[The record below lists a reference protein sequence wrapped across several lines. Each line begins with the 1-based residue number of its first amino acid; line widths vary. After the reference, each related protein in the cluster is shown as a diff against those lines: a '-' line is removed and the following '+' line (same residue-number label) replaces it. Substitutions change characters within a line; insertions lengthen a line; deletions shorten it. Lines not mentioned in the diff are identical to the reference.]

1 MASSSALRADASAGD
16 VGDRRRPPPPLRR
29 RLTPY
34 LFLLP
39 GFVLY
44 AGFMLFPIAR
54 AVQLSLYDWDGLS
67 LATFVG
73 PANYVSVVTDP
84 ALREA
89 FGHALVLILF
99 YAVLPLLIGL
109 VLAAVLNRG
118 KVRGLSFFRTV
129 IFLPQVIA
137 MVVVAVAW
145 RQIYA
150 PTGDLNTA
158 LRGVGLDSLTRPW
171 LGDYTFSLPAVG
183 FIGTWVSM
191 GLVTVLLL
199 AGMSRVPIEHYE
211 AARLDGAGAVREF
224 FAITLPAIGN
234 EITVALTLTTIAA
247 LKTFD
252 LVYVTTNGGPGTSTT
267 VPSYEVYRRAFQL
280 GEIGMAAAVGITL
293 TVLIFGINVV
303 INRVGER
310 SL

>member
-1 MASSSALRADASAGD
+1 MASSSALRGDGSGD
-16 VGDRRRPPPPLRR
+16 VGPRRRPPPPLRR

-44 AGFMLFPIAR
+44 AGFLLFPIVR

-67 LATFVG
+67 LARFVG
-73 PANYVSVVTDP
+73 PANYVAVVTDP
-84 ALREA
+84 VLREA

-118 KVRGLSFFRTV
+118 KVRGLPFFRTV

-150 PTGDLNTA
+150 PTGGLNSA

-199 AGMSRVPIEHYE
+199 AGMSRVPLEQYE
-211 AARLDGAGAVREF
+211 AARLDGAGAVREYV
-224 FAITLPAIGN
+224 AITLPAVRN

-252 LVYVTTNGGPGTSTT
+252 LVYVTTNGGPGTSTS

>member
-1 MASSSALRADASAGD
+1 MASSSALRADAPVQGGG
-16 VGDRRRPPPPLRR
+16 VVRRPSPPLRR

-34 LFLLP
+34 GFLLP
-39 GFVLY
+39 AFVLY
-44 AGFMLFPIAR
+44 ACFMLFPILR
-54 AVQLSLYDWDGLS
+54 AVQLSVYDWDGLT

-73 PANYVSVVTDP
+73 PANYVAVVTDP
-84 ALREA
+84 SLREA
-89 FGHALVLILF
+89 FAHALVLILF
-99 YAVLPLLIGL
+99 YAVLPLVIGL
-109 VLAAVLNRG
+109 LLAAVLNRG

-150 PTGDLNTA
+150 PTGDLNTG
-158 LRGVGLDSLTRPW
+158 LRAVGLDVLTRPW

-199 AGMSRVPIEHYE
+199 AGMSRVPAEQYE
-211 AARLDGAGAVREF
+211 AARLDGAGPVREF
-224 FAITLPAIGN
+224 FAITLPAIRN

-280 GEIGMAAAVGITL
+280 GEVGMAAAVGITL

-310 SL
+310 SV